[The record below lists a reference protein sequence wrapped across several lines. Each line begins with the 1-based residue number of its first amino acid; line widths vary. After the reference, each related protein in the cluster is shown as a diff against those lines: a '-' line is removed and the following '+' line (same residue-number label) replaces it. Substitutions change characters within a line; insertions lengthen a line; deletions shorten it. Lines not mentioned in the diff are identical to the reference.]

1 MNLLLKLK
9 GQSDLALVFA
19 VLSILLILFM
29 PIPSAALDLLILIN
43 FAFALTILLMTFY
56 VPRPVDFSTFP
67 SLLLIATLFRLALNI
82 AATRLILSG
91 AEAGQVIGSIGK
103 FVVNDN
109 FVIGLIVFFILI
121 VVQYVV
127 VTNGAQR
134 VSEVAARFVLDAMP
148 GQQMSIDADLNM
160 GLIDQ
165 DEARKRRKDLE
176 KEAGFYGSMDGA
188 SKFVKGDAIAGII
201 ILLINIIGGLA
212 VGVAQ
217 MGMSW
222 GEAAQVFTLLT
233 IGDGIVTQVPALV
246 ISVATGIIV
255 TRSASDNQLSLEVV
269 RQLASFPKIQLLVMV
284 ALAGLLALPGMPKW
298 PVVILAAIAAAIWLS
313 LRRKGAANAGEQADS
328 AQESG
333 NADKASQLPVAPIEV
348 AFGPGLAEAWMPMQR
363 LLSER
368 VSNFRKQY
376 SEDMGIMIPAVVF
389 RDDPQLG
396 ANDYRILLFGDRYA
410 QASLHHDKTLAIHS
424 SDKNAGQL
432 PGTPTKD
439 PAFGLPAV
447 WIAPE
452 HSAQARTLGY
462 TPVDAM
468 TVFTTHV
475 TEVIKENASM
485 LLLRTEVIALLE
497 GVRARQPG
505 LVEELVPNVL
515 ALSDV
520 QHVLQGLLEENVSI
534 RNIDLVVEVLVDKAR
549 HEKDPAKL
557 GEAIRQKLGHS
568 ICRNIQGG
576 RDVLPVL
583 TLDPAIETRMMQNL
597 QDADGSGAFVLDPHL
612 AESFL
617 GKLIAQMD
625 SMMRKNITPVMLCR
639 PEIRRALRTFT
650 RRVAPRLSVIS
661 MNEVPHSISLT
672 SFATITADVI
682 AEPKPLKTILAAS

>member
-1 MNLLLKLK
+1 MNPFLKLK

-29 PIPSAALDLLILIN
+29 PIPSAALDFLILVN
-43 FAFALTILLMTFY
+43 FAFALTMLLMTFY

-67 SLLLIATLFRLALNI
+67 SLLLIATLFRLSLNI

-109 FVIGLIVFFILI
+109 FIIGLIVFFILI

-165 DEARKRRKDLE
+165 DEARRRRKDLE

-201 ILLINIIGGLA
+201 ILLINVIGGLS

-217 MGMSW
+217 MDMSW
-222 GEAAQVFTLLT
+222 GDAARVFTLLT

-255 TRSASDNQLSLEVV
+255 TRSASDNRLSLEVV
-269 RQLASFPKIQLLVMV
+269 RQLSSHPKIQLLVMI
-284 ALAGLLALPGMPKW
+284 ALGGLLLLPGMPKW
-298 PVVILAAIAAAIWLS
+298 PVIILAGIAAAIWLS
-313 LRRKGAANAGEQADS
+313 VRRKAAAVAGQQAGTAEEITS
-328 AQESG
+328 AAQRTH
-333 NADKASQLPVAPIEV
+333 VAVSPIEV
-348 AFGPGLAEAWMPMQR
+348 VFGAGLGKAWMPLQL

-368 VSNFRKQY
+368 LANIRKQY
-376 SEDMGIMIPAVVF
+376 AQDMGMMVPPIVF

-396 ANDYRILLFGDRYA
+396 TDEYRILLFGDRYA
-410 QASLHHDKTLAIHS
+410 GASLQHDMTLAIHS
-424 SDKNAGQL
+424 NEKAAGQL

-447 WIAPE
+447 WIAAE
-452 HSAQARTLGY
+452 HITQARALGY

-475 TEVIKENASM
+475 TEVMKEHASM
-485 LLLRTEVIALLE
+485 LLLRSEVLSLLD

-505 LVEELVPNVL
+505 LVEELVPNIL
-515 ALSDV
+515 ALSDI
-520 QHVLQGLLEENVSI
+520 QQVLQGLLEESVSI
-534 RNIDLVVEVLVDKAR
+534 RNIDLIIEVLVDKAR
-549 HEKDPAKL
+549 HEKDAAKL
-557 GEAIRQKLGHS
+557 GEAIRQRLSHS
-568 ICRNIQGG
+568 ICRNIQGN
-576 RDVLPVL
+576 REVLPVL
-583 TLDPAIETRMMQNL
+583 TLDPAIEGRMMQNL
-597 QDADGSGAFVLDPHL
+597 HDVDGSGGFVLDPHL
-612 AESFL
+612 AEGFL
-617 GKLIAQMD
+617 GRLLAQID
-625 SMMRKNITPVMLCR
+625 LMMRKNTPPVMLCR
-639 PEIRRALRTFT
+639 PELRRALRTFT

-661 MNEVPHSISLT
+661 MSEVPHSITLS
-672 SFATITADVI
+672 SFATITVESISEAKSSNPVFP
-682 AEPKPLKTILAAS
+682 AR

>member
-1 MNLLLKLK
+1 MARNVCRK
-9 GQSDLALVFA
+9 S
-19 VLSILLILFM
+19 
-29 PIPSAALDLLILIN
+29 
-43 FAFALTILLMTFY
+43 
-56 VPRPVDFSTFP
+56 R
-67 SLLLIATLFRLALNI
+67 
-82 AATRLILSG
+82 
-91 AEAGQVIGSIGK
+91 
-103 FVVNDN
+103 
-109 FVIGLIVFFILI
+109 
-121 VVQYVV
+121 
-127 VTNGAQR
+127 
-134 VSEVAARFVLDAMP
+134 ARFVLDAMP

-217 MGMSW
+217 MGMPW

-284 ALAGLLALPGMPKW
+284 ALTGLLALPGMPKW
-298 PVVILAAIAAAIWLS
+298 PVLILAAIAAAIWLS
-313 LRRKGAANAGEQADS
+313 LRRKAATNSTEQAD
-328 AQESG
+328 ATQETG
-333 NADKASQLPVAPIEV
+333 NADKASQSPVAPIEV

-368 VSNFRKQY
+368 IANFRKQY
-376 SEDMGIMIPAVVF
+376 SQDMGIMIPSVVF

-462 TPVDAM
+462 TPVECDDRVHHPCHRSDQGERFHAVAAHGSDRAAGRRAHAPAGPGRG
-468 TVFTTHV
+468 TR
-475 TEVIKENASM
+475 AQC
-485 LLLRTEVIALLE
+485 AGLE
-497 GVRARQPG
+497 RCAARAAGAAGRECLDP
-505 LVEELVPNVL
+505 
-515 ALSDV
+515 
-520 QHVLQGLLEENVSI
+520 QH
-534 RNIDLVVEVLVDKAR
+534 R
-549 HEKDPAKL
+549 P
-557 GEAIRQKLGHS
+557 
-568 ICRNIQGG
+568 GG
-576 RDVLPVL
+576 RSAGRQG
-583 TLDPAIETRMMQNL
+583 PA
-597 QDADGSGAFVLDPHL
+597 
-612 AESFL
+612 
-617 GKLIAQMD
+617 
-625 SMMRKNITPVMLCR
+625 
-639 PEIRRALRTFT
+639 
-650 RRVAPRLSVIS
+650 
-661 MNEVPHSISLT
+661 
-672 SFATITADVI
+672 
-682 AEPKPLKTILAAS
+682 